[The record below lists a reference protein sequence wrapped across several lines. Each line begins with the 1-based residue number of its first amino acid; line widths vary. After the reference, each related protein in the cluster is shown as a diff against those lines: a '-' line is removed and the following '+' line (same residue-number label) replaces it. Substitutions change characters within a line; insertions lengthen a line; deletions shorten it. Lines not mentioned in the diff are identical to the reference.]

1 MSFDITIFANT
12 QYTTTF
18 VVDDCSDIVA
28 LAQGFFFGFGFRM
41 CTAAAAA
48 SQAARVS
55 N

>member
-1 MSFDITIFANT
+1 VGFNITVFAHT
-12 QYTTTF
+12 QHPTTL

-28 LAQGFFFGFGFRM
+28 LAQGFFFGFGFRILI
-41 CTAAAAA
+41 AAAAA